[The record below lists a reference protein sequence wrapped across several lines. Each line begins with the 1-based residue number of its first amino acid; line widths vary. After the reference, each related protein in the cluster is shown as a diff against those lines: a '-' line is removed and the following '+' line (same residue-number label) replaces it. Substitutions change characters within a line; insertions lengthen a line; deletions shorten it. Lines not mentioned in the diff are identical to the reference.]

1 MRILMRDMLNKL
13 LSRKLLVVVVACVAA
28 FLNLPGM
35 GGEQL
40 QEVIMAYIG
49 GQALVDGAAALKNG

>member
-1 MRILMRDMLNKL
+1 MKEMLSKL
-13 LSRKLLVVVVACVAA
+13 LSRKLLVVVVACIAA
-28 FLNLPGM
+28 FLNVPGM

-49 GQALVDGAAALKNG
+49 GQALVDGATAIKNG